1 MLGFR
6 IFVEFENMFSG
17 YIKVYGLHNLRNSEL
32 VVPNLMF
39 GIKSIR
45 HYVVNAN
52 ILSKEQAKANS
63 VVNKKVIGEQSIQS

>member
-17 YIKVYGLHNLRNSEL
+17 YIKVYGLHNLRSSEL

-63 VVNKKVIGEQSIQS
+63 VVNKKVIGQ